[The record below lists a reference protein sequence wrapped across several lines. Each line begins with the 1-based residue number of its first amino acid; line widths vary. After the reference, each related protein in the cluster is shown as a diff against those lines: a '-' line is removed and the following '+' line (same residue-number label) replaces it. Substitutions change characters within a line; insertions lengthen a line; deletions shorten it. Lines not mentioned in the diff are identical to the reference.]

1 MLWQKCEVTS
11 HVNRPIDDCRT
22 LCRATSPCARRCRMG
37 AGFPAHPG
45 RETRQKTSSMR
56 VHQRPLLTSMCA
68 RLPWQ
73 LGSTLP
79 CAGSDTIMNTK
90 WTVCQAS
97 CGRTH
102 KEQNKGAAFYQ
113 DRDPDSHQ
121 CPVPG
126 RNCFYFYPSI
136 QFQGNTS
143 QPPRGSPVL
152 PFQLSDVQTQQVL
165 SLPSCRWQDHPKRTS
180 QDRCELCPREIK
192 SQCLRPLH
200 VRIYT
205 EQKELYC

>member
-126 RNCFYFYPSI
+126 RNCFIFIPAFSFKVTPPSHPGGHLSCPSSY
-136 QFQGNTS
+136 QTSRLSKCCLFQVAGGKITPN
-143 QPPRGSPVL
+143 GL
-152 PFQLSDVQTQQVL
+152 PKTGVN
-165 SLPSCRWQDHPKRTS
+165 CAH
-180 QDRCELCPREIK
+180 EK
-192 SQCLRPLH
+192 SSH
-200 VRIYT
+200 NA
-205 EQKELYC
+205 